1 MLAEQQREQVERA
14 APTATRCDAHPA
26 SPQSTAMAGKP
37 GNIKAVTVRIDGKL
51 ADRARQWVR
60 DQAGRPLYL
69 TLNSLVA
76 MALERELERQQLMI
90 AGALPMDR
98 SIGGGHGE
106 GEAADPPAEH
116 PRINAK
122 RT

>member
-1 MLAEQQREQVERA
+1 
-14 APTATRCDAHPA
+14 
-26 SPQSTAMAGKP
+26 MAGKP
-37 GNIKAVTVRIDGKL
+37 RNIKAVTVRIDGKL

-90 AGALPMDR
+90 AGALPLDR
-98 SIGGGHGE
+98 SFGGEQGE
-106 GEAADPPAEH
+106 GEASADPPTA
-116 PRINAK
+116 PPKINKTA
-122 RT
+122 RSP

>member
-1 MLAEQQREQVERA
+1 MLAEQQREQAEQA
-14 APTATRCDAHPA
+14 APPATRCDAHPA
-26 SPQSTAMAGKP
+26 SPQSAAMAGKP
-37 GNIKAVTVRIDGKL
+37 VNIKAVTVRIDGKL
-51 ADRARQWVR
+51 ADRARLWVR

-98 SIGGGHGE
+98 SSRGHS
-106 GEAADPPAEH
+106 DPEDAERPTGH